1 MLFRSFIVAHFHY
14 VLFGGS
20 MMGIFGG
27 IYFYYPKMT
36 GRLLNEKLGSWH
48 FWLTFIG
55 MNVTF
60 FPMHFSGLLGMP
72 RRIYTYEAGQGWEAF
87 NRLSTYGT
95 GVLIL
100 GTLFFV
106 YNFFASFKR
115 GAIAGNDPWGA
126 GTLEWSISSPPPEYN
141 FARSPRVTS
150 RYPMWDMKTPALTE
164 AVPHTLRGDSRLDVD
179 IAGRHAANGHPNPVA
194 NEPKQ
199 VAESGMHI
207 ELATGE
213 SAKDLG
219 IPMPN
224 PTIKPL
230 ICAAGMIIMFSGLLF
245 IHENK
250 LPLAITVMMGGALI
264 MTTSLYAW
272 LLTPLEDAH

>member
-1 MLFRSFIVAHFHY
+1 
-14 VLFGGS
+14 
-20 MMGIFGG
+20 
-27 IYFYYPKMT
+27 
-36 GRLLNEKLGSWH
+36 
-48 FWLTFIG
+48 
-55 MNVTF
+55 
-60 FPMHFSGLLGMP
+60 
-72 RRIYTYEAGQGWEAF
+72 
-87 NRLSTYGT
+87 
-95 GVLIL
+95 
-100 GTLFFV
+100 
-106 YNFFASFKR
+106 
-115 GAIAGNDPWGA
+115 
-126 GTLEWSISSPPPEYN
+126 
-141 FARSPRVTS
+141 
-150 RYPMWDMKTPALTE
+150 MWDVKTPGLTAE
-164 AVPHTLRGDSRLDVD
+164 VPHTTNGDKRLDVD
-179 IAGRHAANGHPNPVA
+179 IASKHAGSGHPNPIG

-250 LPLAITVMMGGALI
+250 MPLALTVIMGGALI
-264 MTTSLYAW
+264 MVVSLYSW